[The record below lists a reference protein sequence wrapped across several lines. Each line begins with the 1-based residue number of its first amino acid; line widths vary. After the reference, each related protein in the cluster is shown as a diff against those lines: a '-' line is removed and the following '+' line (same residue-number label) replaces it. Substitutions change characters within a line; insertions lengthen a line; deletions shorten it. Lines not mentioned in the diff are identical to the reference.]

1 MLENRLGDPLALPED
16 IGLAATPSLQ
26 ARTLKLRA
34 ILTGAS
40 SRSGPLLVR
49 WEKRFCLACI
59 LTLMLP
65 ALLIAGVFSLL
76 VARVLGVPLFAR
88 SPHAHRARLWPIR

>member
-1 MLENRLGDPLALPED
+1 MLEHRLGDPLALPED
-16 IGLAATPSLQ
+16 IGLAAPPSLQ
-26 ARTLKLRA
+26 APTLKLRA
-34 ILTGAS
+34 ILTAAS
-40 SRSGPLLVR
+40 SRGGPLLAR
-49 WEKRFCLACI
+49 GEKLFCLACI

-88 SPHAHRARLWPIR
+88 SPHARWARPRSIR